1 MPAII
6 LGSHTL
12 KQYLINY
19 ARPLIYTTFI
29 SYPGLISIRCS
40 YTMLWSGQTDL
51 LQKHLHCLTQTLF
64 TGLMQLHR
72 KSSAARK
79 VLKIPSACPQ
89 SPIFAIQAQRPRE
102 LASLCQSRGMMVRA
116 VVPPTVPLG
125 TERVRVCLHAGNTVA
140 EIAKLL
146 LILGEWC
153 DSKSSASFSASD
165 IETQAKL

>member
-102 LASLCQSRGMMVRA
+102 LA